1 MIRNLE
7 DDILI
12 LLGDFNGHLGFIGD
26 QPQNFNGKIVLDIM
40 TEYNLILING
50 TEKCNGTITWSRRD
64 QRSAIDFI
72 LMNNKGYQIC
82 EQMKIDEGQDEFDLS
97 DHNLIN
103 LDLKMDSVRHNFDKN
118 SKWIEG
124 EYYKFDEVLVKEYIA
139 QMEVMLQTE
148 EISTIEKF
156 NNIMETTA
164 TQVLKRT
171 YKRRIAYDQKK
182 VEVVEAPWMTIEI
195 RAEIKKRRKLN
206 RDKRKCREED
216 KEEAMQVYFNQKRK
230 VQHLIHE
237 AKNQHEAQVTMDIKK
252 DKGRGMKLWDNIDK
266 LRGKKRRRRKK
277 KTFISNYGS

>member
-1 MIRNLE
+1 
-7 DDILI
+7 
-12 LLGDFNGHLGFIGD
+12 
-26 QPQNFNGKIVLDIM
+26 
-40 TEYNLILING
+40 
-50 TEKCNGTITWSRRD
+50 
-64 QRSAIDFI
+64 
-72 LMNNKGYQIC
+72 
-82 EQMKIDEGQDEFDLS
+82 MKIDEGQDEFDLS

-148 EISTIEKF
+148 EISTIEEF

-206 RDKRKCREED
+206 RDKRNCREED
-216 KEEAMQVYFNQKRK
+216 KEEAIQVYFNQKRK
-230 VQHLIHE
+230 VPHLIH
-237 AKNQHEAQVTMDIKK
+237 AAMNQHEAQVTIDIKK
-252 DKGRGMKLWDNIDK
+252 DKGRGMKLYGTT
-266 LRGKKRRRRKK
+266 L
-277 KTFISNYGS
+277 IS